1 MAATVMLAGVPR
13 ISEPLVNVFY
23 GYETLT
29 SLIARGYGSANGV
42 HESALFAAGVVLFV
56 TVLCLSLGSQYIEA
70 RIRRRL
76 GVSNEPRHQTA
87 LIQDDRTV
95 YEAAAGT
102 AVGLS
107 GVTFAVGLAALLG
120 LVAIDAPAAGLELSV
135 VFGALLLALGTS
147 VAGFGAASRFGYV
160 DAAPQP
166 SAGIVAA
173 AAFTGIWFIVGAIVS
188 GAVGLGTGGRLGVGI
203 VLGDRVRDDRAPSR
217 RYRIDGAAGPS
228 PASVGS
234 RSSPASSAPDGSRCS
249 SGTMR
254 RCSATPS
261 FLWSCCSPRW

>member
-1 MAATVMLAGVPR
+1 MSRAT
-13 ISEPLVNVFY
+13 
-23 GYETLT
+23 
-29 SLIARGYGSANGV
+29 
-42 HESALFAAGVVLFV
+42 
-56 TVLCLSLGSQYIEA
+56 
-70 RIRRRL
+70 
-76 GVSNEPRHQTA
+76 QTA
-87 LIQDDRTV
+87 LIQDDDRTV

-120 LVAIDAPAAGLELSV
+120 LVAIDAPVAGLELSV

-217 RYRIDGAAGPS
+217 RYRIDGARAGRRRPLSLIS
-228 PASVGS
+228 PAS

>member
-1 MAATVMLAGVPR
+1 MSRAT
-13 ISEPLVNVFY
+13 
-23 GYETLT
+23 
-29 SLIARGYGSANGV
+29 
-42 HESALFAAGVVLFV
+42 
-56 TVLCLSLGSQYIEA
+56 
-70 RIRRRL
+70 
-76 GVSNEPRHQTA
+76 QTA

-107 GVTFAVGLAALLG
+107 GVTFAVGLAALLAFG
-120 LVAIDAPAAGLELSV
+120 DRRPVAGLELSV

-173 AAFTGIWFIVGAIVS
+173 AAFTGIWFIVGAIVRGS
-188 GAVGLGTGGRLGVGI
+188 WARNGRPARSRDSP
-203 VLGDRVRDDRAPSR
+203 GDRVRDDRAPSR
-217 RYRIDGAAGPS
+217 RYRIDGARRPS

>member
-1 MAATVMLAGVPR
+1 MSRAT
-13 ISEPLVNVFY
+13 
-23 GYETLT
+23 
-29 SLIARGYGSANGV
+29 
-42 HESALFAAGVVLFV
+42 
-56 TVLCLSLGSQYIEA
+56 
-70 RIRRRL
+70 
-76 GVSNEPRHQTA
+76 QTA

-120 LVAIDAPAAGLELSV
+120 LVAIDAPVAGLELSV

-188 GAVGLGTGGRLGVGI
+188 GQLGSER
-203 VLGDRVRDDRAPSR
+203 
-217 RYRIDGAAGPS
+217 AAGS
-228 PASVGS
+228 E
-234 RSSPASSAPDGSRCS
+234 
-249 SGTMR
+249 SG
-254 RCSATPS
+254 
-261 FLWSCCSPRW
+261 